1 MGILL
6 QHKVLVGYLILPVII
21 GSMIAVFFREHS
33 KIAGIEDAAHEIH
46 HVRSDINRAH
56 LQITLLST
64 SGESAMAWDDGDFA
78 AYQGLRTETDRFLLE
93 LKGRCAEFVHPG
105 QIDSLRFLLESKE
118 KHLQQIMEI
127 LRRQEHA
134 DSLLLQSIPSIPY
147 KGPSKRKGLFGLSG
161 KRKRAEDARYFENLQ
176 LIGRKMTDI
185 YKETQADIHRQ
196 ADSLE
201 TRNKELNDRLYRLIT
216 DMDRQTDASFLQKEA
231 RIIRAHR
238 HSMAV
243 MSLLAGLSLF
253 LLGISYMIICHD
265 IRIKAKNGKQ
275 LKKTVKE
282 LRKALKR
289 NKELTDARQ
298 RTIRMVTHELRT
310 PLTSI
315 TGYAGLLKG
324 KADTGGR
331 FVENILQ
338 SSARMASMLNS
349 LLEFFRL
356 DSGKEKVNPAPFR
369 LQDVALSLQAD
380 FRSMAESKDLL
391 FSVECET
398 EAVLFGDKERVMQIG
413 GNLLSNAI
421 KFTRTG
427 KVLLGVSFDTRML
440 TLVVEDTGDG
450 MDEDEQERIF
460 TAFERL
466 SNAATQDGFGL
477 GLSIVKHLVEMLGGT
492 IALKSEKGKG
502 SRFTVRIP
510 MLPAETFIGKNENGL
525 PQMNPGRTYSVI
537 ALDDNETVLSL
548 FRDMY
553 AEKGIHCDAFCNISD
568 VMEAMRA
575 RNYDLLVTDLKM
587 PEINGYEVLEL
598 MRSSHIGNSREIPVI
613 VSTASGCCSKDEL
626 EAKGFSACLFKPFS
640 QSELLEVSERCLRP
654 GAQDT
659 DRPDLLPL
667 LAFGDKREML
677 DRIISE
683 TAKDMR
689 AMEDAAASSDRE
701 RLDALTHRLRSS
713 WSVIRADGPLRDL
726 HAALHGNGNLME
738 GELQEA
744 VHGVLLMGE
753 KIMEQ
758 ARKEKERYG
767 KDNRG

>member
-21 GSMIAVFFREHS
+21 GSMIAVFFHERS
-33 KIAGIEDAAHEIH
+33 KIAGIEEAAHEIH

-64 SGESAMAWDDGDFA
+64 SGESAVTWDAEDFA
-78 AYQGLRTETDRFLLE
+78 AYQALRVETDRYLQELE
-93 LKGRCAEFVHPG
+93 GRCAGFIRPG
-105 QIDSLRFLLESKE
+105 QMDSLRFLLESKE
-118 KHLQQIMEI
+118 KHLQQIVGI
-127 LRRQEHA
+127 LRRQEQM
-134 DSLLLQSIPSIPY
+134 DSLLLQSIPSAPH
-147 KGPSKRKGLFGLSG
+147 KEAPRRKGLFGLSG
-161 KRKRAEDARYFENLQ
+161 KRKRTEDARSIENLQ
-176 LIGRKMTDI
+176 RIGRKMTDI

-201 TRNKELNDRLYRLIT
+201 TRNRELNDRLYRLIT

-231 RIIRAHR
+231 QVIRAHR

-243 MSLLAGLSLF
+243 MSILAGFSLF
-253 LLGISYMIICHD
+253 LLGVSYMIICHD
-265 IRIKAKNGKQ
+265 IRIKAKNGKR
-275 LKKTVKE
+275 LKKMVKE

-298 RTIRMVTHELRT
+298 RTIRTVTHELRT

-315 TGYAGLLKG
+315 VGYAGLLKG

-369 LQDVALSLQAD
+369 LQDVALSLQTD

-391 FSVECET
+391 LSVEGGTET
-398 EAVLFGDKERVMQIG
+398 VLFGDKERIMQIG

-421 KFTRTG
+421 KFTRSG
-427 KVLLGVSFDTRML
+427 KVSLGVSYEAGML

-450 MDEDEQERIF
+450 MDEDEQERVF

-510 MLPAETFIGKNENGL
+510 MLPADTFIGKEESGL
-525 PQMNPGRTYSVI
+525 PQASPDRTYSVI

-553 AEKGIHCDAFCNISD
+553 AEKGVHCDAFSNISD

-575 RNYDLLVTDLKM
+575 RSYDLLVTDLKM

-626 EAKGFSACLFKPFS
+626 EAKGFSGCLFKPFS
-640 QSELLEVSERCLRP
+640 QTELLEVSERSLRP
-654 GAQDT
+654 GTPDT
-659 DRPDLLPL
+659 DRPDLSPL
-667 LAFGDKREML
+667 LAFGGRQEML

-689 AMEDAAASSDRE
+689 DMKDAETSGDRE
-701 RLDALTHRLRSS
+701 RLDALAHRLRSS
-713 WSVIRADGPLRDL
+713 WSVIRADRPLCDL
-726 HAALHGNGNLME
+726 HAALHGNGSRME
-738 GELQEA
+738 EELREA
-744 VHGVLLMGE
+744 VHGILLMGD

-758 ARKEKERYG
+758 ARKERERYG

>member
-1 MGILL
+1 MNIRYPIYEGVYRIL
-6 QHKVLVGYLILPVII
+6 
-21 GSMIAVFFREHS
+21 
-33 KIAGIEDAAHEIH
+33 
-46 HVRSDINRAH
+46 
-56 LQITLLST
+56 T
-64 SGESAMAWDDGDFA
+64 
-78 AYQGLRTETDRFLLE
+78 
-93 LKGRCAEFVHPG
+93 
-105 QIDSLRFLLESKE
+105 
-118 KHLQQIMEI
+118 
-127 LRRQEHA
+127 
-134 DSLLLQSIPSIPY
+134 
-147 KGPSKRKGLFGLSG
+147 
-161 KRKRAEDARYFENLQ
+161 
-176 LIGRKMTDI
+176 
-185 YKETQADIHRQ
+185 
-196 ADSLE
+196 
-201 TRNKELNDRLYRLIT
+201 
-216 DMDRQTDASFLQKEA
+216 
-231 RIIRAHR
+231 
-238 HSMAV
+238 
-243 MSLLAGLSLF
+243 
-253 LLGISYMIICHD
+253 
-265 IRIKAKNGKQ
+265 
-275 LKKTVKE
+275 
-282 LRKALKR
+282 
-289 NKELTDARQ
+289 
-298 RTIRMVTHELRT
+298 
-310 PLTSI
+310 
-315 TGYAGLLKG
+315 
-324 KADTGGR
+324 
-331 FVENILQ
+331 
-338 SSARMASMLNS
+338 
-349 LLEFFRL
+349 
-356 DSGKEKVNPAPFR
+356 
-369 LQDVALSLQAD
+369 
-380 FRSMAESKDLL
+380 
-391 FSVECET
+391 
-398 EAVLFGDKERVMQIG
+398 
-413 GNLLSNAI
+413 
-421 KFTRTG
+421 
-427 KVLLGVSFDTRML
+427 
-440 TLVVEDTGDG
+440 VEDTGDG
-450 MDEDEQERIF
+450 MDEDEQERVF

-477 GLSIVKHLVEMLGGT
+477 GLSIVKHLVEMHGGT

-553 AEKGIHCDAFCNISD
+553 AEKGVHCDAFCNISD

-654 GAQDT
+654 GAPDT
-659 DRPDLLPL
+659 DRPDLSPL
-667 LAFGDKREML
+667 LAFGDRREML

-689 AMEDAAASSDRE
+689 DIRDAEASGDRE
-701 RLDALTHRLRSS
+701 RLEALVHRLRSS

-738 GELQEA
+738 EELQEA